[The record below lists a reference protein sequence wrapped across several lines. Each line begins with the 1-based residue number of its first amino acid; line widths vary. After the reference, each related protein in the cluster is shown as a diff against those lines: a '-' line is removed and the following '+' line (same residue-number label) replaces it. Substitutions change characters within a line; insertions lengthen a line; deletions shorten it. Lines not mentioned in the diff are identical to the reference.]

1 MQNSSD
7 PTLATNV
14 NPQSFKSQ
22 LKKLSGKSQSRK
34 ASKTGSAV
42 DGVVNSKT
50 AQTKP
55 QVTKIKRLSGQEE
68 PDNEND
74 SSQNHA
80 SKSASADVS
89 TNNLL
94 PTNKEGADV
103 GADSVTPVSN
113 SVRIASLS
121 MNEPQD
127 SAKLFNTAFESQAD
141 TIVAQASMESTA
153 TIPAVASAPSFSL
166 SGLGA
171 GLGGLALAGGKGGS
185 SGSSASSS
193 STTATPTASASI
205 SLSGFIAA
213 GPIIN
218 PDGLKVEAFDAS
230 GNLLASTTSIQ
241 ADGTF
246 TVNLNNSYTGV
257 IKVVVSDTNGNTA
270 NFVDEATGR
279 GKSFGAD
286 PLVTIFYL
294 PAGQTTF
301 SVNINPLTTEAANNV
316 IAALRND
323 LTKATSAV
331 ISSANLDIAT
341 KYGISDASNQEEL
354 LTDPPLLLIDSK
366 GVMNP
371 KFDPYGLALAIKS
384 VVDDN
389 PSMSMKDAVIALAQN
404 PLYSGW
410 SDGPTNW
417 ASLVY
422 GFGAGFLK
430 NSEPTGDPSISG
442 NATQDLLSGTLTAVQ
457 QGQTLTA
464 SSANILDA
472 DGMPNADAIS
482 YQWQASSDSGSTWSD
497 IAGASGT
504 NATTFTTSQAQV
516 GNQVRV
522 IATYTDNFG
531 KAEIVTSKPTL
542 AIVNVDDAPTG
553 ELKIWSSPL
562 TGRIE
567 LNNSANVE
575 PLYVTSNINDLDGLP
590 IEISYKWQASPDGG
604 INWLDISGANSTF
617 TSASADPNLKNF
629 FSPTPDLV
637 GKNLRLVANYID
649 SFGHSEIVKSLATE
663 SVTGLEISGIP
674 MQNQTF
680 TASENFSAISG
691 SKIGSI
697 VDIYEWFE
705 SSDGGNTWFMCVE
718 PQLLPTFTLTQ
729 NHVGKRIRV
738 VSTGLNKDGLPESV
752 ASSASLVIAN
762 VNDMPTG
769 KPFISGS
776 ATQGLL
782 SGTFT
787 AVQQG
792 QTLTASSTNIADA
805 DGMPNA
811 DAISYQWQ
819 TKISPAAAWTDIT
832 GASASTF
839 TTTQDQVGN
848 VVRVVATFTDN
859 FGTQERVES
868 DATASITNVN
878 DLPRGNPDILE
889 AVGLLALSGVS
900 RVPQQGKT
908 LKASFGAINDP
919 DGTPNATG
927 AFSCQW
933 QASTNGLKWFD
944 IVGATDS
951 TFTTTQTQVGLQL
964 RVVAK
969 YTDKL
974 GTPETVYSNSTRAV
988 ANVNDLPTGLPTIT
1002 GTPTQGNVLNA
1013 SSTNIADADG
1023 MPNADAISY
1032 QWQTKINPTAAWT
1045 DITGASASTFTT
1057 TQDQVGKVV
1066 RVVATFT
1073 DNFGTQER
1081 VESDPTLR
1089 ITNVNDLP
1097 TGKPF
1102 ITGSATQGQS
1112 LTALS
1117 DNIADADGMPET
1129 SAISYNWQF
1138 SVDGKTWFFI
1148 LGATSD
1154 TFTTTQAQL
1163 GKQVRVVAT
1172 YTDKFGT
1179 PETVTSDP
1187 ISIAPTISPLLFP
1200 NTSTVATATQMGPT
1214 QTFAAGDVNGDGIA
1228 DWVFAIG
1235 GIAGTITGI
1244 QKEMYVLFG
1253 NTSGTFDLKNS
1264 NDSKGFLIPLM
1275 SGMTGAIITYPVRAT
1290 IVGYQ
1295 NSIAGDF
1302 NGDGLGEIA
1311 VGTGLFVAEPIKT
1324 PNYISLVN
1332 QSTAITNSQLLL
1344 ITGADRSFNIPG
1356 GFYAFDT
1363 GDMNGDGFSDLISG
1377 SYVTNT
1383 AHVFFGNTTIK
1394 SANVLQ
1400 VDSLPANQGL
1410 KISDSQINP
1419 DLLLGFGV
1427 SSLGD
1432 ANGDGYG
1439 DMAITHNFSADPRLG
1454 SREEVFVI
1462 FGKQGLGN
1470 IDVNNIRTGVGSQGY
1485 VINADPLL
1493 PFLGYNMS
1501 LNATNVAG
1509 DFNGDGLKDL
1519 VLEGQNYDHTAA
1531 KFYVVFGKQSTT
1543 PINLSALGTNGFSI
1557 ALPTVALKNVI
1568 NLDLEMARDTVAN
1581 CGDINGDGIDDML
1594 VSLAFNTSDALPPFT
1609 VPGAPL
1615 PNAPTKTNHLL
1626 SYVVYGK
1633 TDLTDIDLNNL
1644 GNQGF
1649 KVFEGTKTLP
1659 MKALNYFGNIT
1670 SAGDIN
1676 GDGLSDLIFD
1686 DYMDTNGGI
1695 PTIAFGSSL
1704 NQPISQWK
1712 VTHQGFGGN
1721 DTLTSSSNNLSET
1734 FIGGAGDDSIR
1745 GNGGADVM
1753 YGGAGDDV
1761 FYLNADNTNQL
1772 KSPMQANG
1780 RLARID
1786 GGGGI
1791 DTLSLDGTDITLD
1804 LTSISNTRL
1813 QSIEKINLVGS
1824 GNTLKV
1830 SWQDIQN
1837 MTAMNLFN
1845 NTTTGW
1851 SGFSSNTMR
1860 YHQLAVDGQSTGSIS
1875 FLTEGGWIK
1884 ESFSALNINQGT
1896 AQNYNVYTNANHA
1909 TQLLIS
1915 TNIGNVI

>member
-257 IKVVVSDTNGNTA
+257 IKVVVSDINGNTA

-316 IAALRND
+316 MAALRND

-442 NATQDLLSGTLTAVQ
+442 NATQGLLSGTLTVVQ
-457 QGQTLTA
+457 QGNVLTA

-472 DGMPNADAIS
+472 DGMPNAATIS

-604 INWLDISGANSTF
+604 INWLDISGVNSTF

-848 VVRVVATFTDN
+848 
-859 FGTQERVES
+859 
-868 DATASITNVN
+868 
-878 DLPRGNPDILE
+878 
-889 AVGLLALSGVS
+889 
-900 RVPQQGKT
+900 
-908 LKASFGAINDP
+908 
-919 DGTPNATG
+919 
-927 AFSCQW
+927 
-933 QASTNGLKWFD
+933 
-944 IVGATDS
+944 
-951 TFTTTQTQVGLQL
+951 
-964 RVVAK
+964 
-969 YTDKL
+969 
-974 GTPETVYSNSTRAV
+974 
-988 ANVNDLPTGLPTIT
+988 
-1002 GTPTQGNVLNA
+1002 
-1013 SSTNIADADG
+1013 
-1023 MPNADAISY
+1023 
-1032 QWQTKINPTAAWT
+1032 
-1045 DITGASASTFTT
+1045 
-1057 TQDQVGKVV
+1057 VV

-1761 FYLNADNTNQL
+1761 FYLNTDNTNQL

-1884 ESFSALNINQGT
+1884 ESFSALNINQGA

>member
-1 MQNSSD
+1 MESLIPKQHK
-7 PTLATNV
+7 P
-14 NPQSFKSQ
+14 
-22 LKKLSGKSQSRK
+22 
-34 ASKTGSAV
+34 
-42 DGVVNSKT
+42 
-50 AQTKP
+50 TKP

-74 SSQNHA
+74 SSQNYA

-103 GADSVTPVSN
+103 GADSVTPVFN

-141 TIVAQASMESTA
+141 TIVAQASMVSTA

-166 SGLGA
+166 LGLGA

-185 SGSSASSS
+185 SGGSSSSS
-193 STTATPTASASI
+193 STTATPIASASI

-257 IKVVVSDTNGNTA
+257 IKVVVSDINGNTA

-316 IAALRND
+316 MAALRND

-442 NATQDLLSGTLTAVQ
+442 NATQGLLSGTLTVVQ
-457 QGQTLTA
+457 QGNVLTA

-472 DGMPNADAIS
+472 DGMPNAATIS

-497 IAGASGT
+497 IAGASGP
-504 NATTFTTSQAQV
+504 NATTFTTSQ
-516 GNQVRV
+516 
-522 IATYTDNFG
+522 
-531 KAEIVTSKPTL
+531 
-542 AIVNVDDAPTG
+542 
-553 ELKIWSSPL
+553 
-562 TGRIE
+562 
-567 LNNSANVE
+567 
-575 PLYVTSNINDLDGLP
+575 
-590 IEISYKWQASPDGG
+590 
-604 INWLDISGANSTF
+604 
-617 TSASADPNLKNF
+617 
-629 FSPTPDLV
+629 
-637 GKNLRLVANYID
+637 
-649 SFGHSEIVKSLATE
+649 
-663 SVTGLEISGIP
+663 
-674 MQNQTF
+674 
-680 TASENFSAISG
+680 
-691 SKIGSI
+691 
-697 VDIYEWFE
+697 
-705 SSDGGNTWFMCVE
+705 
-718 PQLLPTFTLTQ
+718 
-729 NHVGKRIRV
+729 
-738 VSTGLNKDGLPESV
+738 
-752 ASSASLVIAN
+752 
-762 VNDMPTG
+762 
-769 KPFISGS
+769 
-776 ATQGLL
+776 
-782 SGTFT
+782 
-787 AVQQG
+787 
-792 QTLTASSTNIADA
+792 
-805 DGMPNA
+805 
-811 DAISYQWQ
+811 
-819 TKISPAAAWTDIT
+819 
-832 GASASTF
+832 
-839 TTTQDQVGN
+839 DQVGK

-868 DATASITNVN
+868 VATASITNVN

-889 AVGLLALSGVS
+889 AVGLLNLSGIAS

-908 LKASFGAINDP
+908 LEASFGAINDP

-951 TFTTTQTQVGLQL
+951 TFTTTQTQVGQQL

-1032 QWQTKINPTAAWT
+1032 QWQTKISPAAAWT

-1097 TGKPF
+1097 TGKSS
-1102 ITGSATQGQS
+1102 ISGSATQGQP

-1410 KISDSQINP
+1410 KISDSQSNP

-1501 LNATNVAG
+1501 LNATKVAG

-1686 DYMDTNGGI
+1686 DYMGTNGGI

-1761 FYLNADNTNQL
+1761 FYLNTDNTNQL
-1772 KSPMQANG
+1772 KSPMQANE

-1860 YHQLAVDGQSTGSIS
+1860 YHQLAVDGQSTGSIN

-1884 ESFSALNINQGT
+1884 ESFSALNINQGA

-1909 TQLLIS
+1909 AQLLVS

>member
-34 ASKTGSAV
+34 ASKTGNAF
-42 DGVVNSKT
+42 DGVVDSKT

-80 SKSASADVS
+80 SKRASADVS

-166 SGLGA
+166 LGLGA

-193 STTATPTASASI
+193 SSTATPIASASI

-257 IKVVVSDTNGNTA
+257 IKVVVSDINGNTA

-316 IAALRND
+316 MAALRND

-442 NATQDLLSGTLTAVQ
+442 NATQGLLSGTLTVVQ
-457 QGQTLTA
+457 QGNVLTA

-472 DGMPNADAIS
+472 DGMPNAATIS

-504 NATTFTTSQAQV
+504 NATTFTTSQ
-516 GNQVRV
+516 
-522 IATYTDNFG
+522 
-531 KAEIVTSKPTL
+531 
-542 AIVNVDDAPTG
+542 
-553 ELKIWSSPL
+553 
-562 TGRIE
+562 
-567 LNNSANVE
+567 
-575 PLYVTSNINDLDGLP
+575 
-590 IEISYKWQASPDGG
+590 
-604 INWLDISGANSTF
+604 
-617 TSASADPNLKNF
+617 
-629 FSPTPDLV
+629 
-637 GKNLRLVANYID
+637 
-649 SFGHSEIVKSLATE
+649 
-663 SVTGLEISGIP
+663 
-674 MQNQTF
+674 
-680 TASENFSAISG
+680 
-691 SKIGSI
+691 
-697 VDIYEWFE
+697 
-705 SSDGGNTWFMCVE
+705 
-718 PQLLPTFTLTQ
+718 
-729 NHVGKRIRV
+729 
-738 VSTGLNKDGLPESV
+738 
-752 ASSASLVIAN
+752 
-762 VNDMPTG
+762 
-769 KPFISGS
+769 
-776 ATQGLL
+776 
-782 SGTFT
+782 
-787 AVQQG
+787 
-792 QTLTASSTNIADA
+792 
-805 DGMPNA
+805 
-811 DAISYQWQ
+811 
-819 TKISPAAAWTDIT
+819 
-832 GASASTF
+832 
-839 TTTQDQVGN
+839 DQVGK

-868 DATASITNVN
+868 VATASITNVN

-889 AVGLLALSGVS
+889 AVGLLNLSGIAS

-908 LKASFGAINDP
+908 LEASFGAINDP

-951 TFTTTQTQVGLQL
+951 TFTTTQTQVGQQL

-1032 QWQTKINPTAAWT
+1032 QWQTKISPAAAWT

-1097 TGKPF
+1097 TGKSS
-1102 ITGSATQGQS
+1102 ISGSATQGQP

-1187 ISIAPTISPLLFP
+1187 ISIAPAISPLLFP
-1200 NTSTVATATQMGPT
+1200 NTSTVATAAQMGPT

-1275 SGMTGAIITYPVRAT
+1275 SGMTGAIITYPLRAT

-1344 ITGADRSFNIPG
+1344 ITGADRSFKTPG

-1383 AHVFFGNTTIK
+1383 AHVFYGNTTIT

-1400 VDSLPANQGL
+1400 VDSLPANQGH
-1410 KISDSQINP
+1410 KISDSQSNP
-1419 DLLLGFGV
+1419 DLLLFGV

-1439 DMAITHNFSADPRLG
+1439 DMAVAHNFSADPTLG

-1485 VINADPLL
+1485 VISADPLL
-1493 PFLGYNMS
+1493 PFLGSNMS
-1501 LNATNVAG
+1501 LNATKVAG

-1519 VLEGQNYDHTAA
+1519 VLEGQNYAHTAA

-1543 PINLSALGTNGFSI
+1543 PINLRALGTNGFSI

-1659 MKALNYFGNIT
+1659 MTRTNYFGNIT

-1686 DYMDTNGGI
+1686 DYMGTNGGI

-1813 QSIEKINLVGS
+1813 QSIEKINLAGS

-1896 AQNYNVYTNANHA
+1896 AHNYNVYTNANHA
-1909 TQLLIS
+1909 TQLLVS

>member
-34 ASKTGSAV
+34 ASKTGNAF
-42 DGVVNSKT
+42 DGVVDSKT

-166 SGLGA
+166 LGLGA

-193 STTATPTASASI
+193 SSTATPIASASI

-257 IKVVVSDTNGNTA
+257 IKVVVSDINGNTA

-316 IAALRND
+316 MAALRND

-442 NATQDLLSGTLTAVQ
+442 NATQGLLSGTLTVVQ
-457 QGQTLTA
+457 QGNVLTA

-472 DGMPNADAIS
+472 DGMPNAATIS

-504 NATTFTTSQAQV
+504 NATTFTTSQ
-516 GNQVRV
+516 
-522 IATYTDNFG
+522 
-531 KAEIVTSKPTL
+531 
-542 AIVNVDDAPTG
+542 
-553 ELKIWSSPL
+553 
-562 TGRIE
+562 
-567 LNNSANVE
+567 
-575 PLYVTSNINDLDGLP
+575 
-590 IEISYKWQASPDGG
+590 
-604 INWLDISGANSTF
+604 
-617 TSASADPNLKNF
+617 
-629 FSPTPDLV
+629 
-637 GKNLRLVANYID
+637 
-649 SFGHSEIVKSLATE
+649 
-663 SVTGLEISGIP
+663 
-674 MQNQTF
+674 
-680 TASENFSAISG
+680 
-691 SKIGSI
+691 
-697 VDIYEWFE
+697 
-705 SSDGGNTWFMCVE
+705 
-718 PQLLPTFTLTQ
+718 
-729 NHVGKRIRV
+729 
-738 VSTGLNKDGLPESV
+738 
-752 ASSASLVIAN
+752 
-762 VNDMPTG
+762 
-769 KPFISGS
+769 
-776 ATQGLL
+776 
-782 SGTFT
+782 
-787 AVQQG
+787 
-792 QTLTASSTNIADA
+792 
-805 DGMPNA
+805 
-811 DAISYQWQ
+811 
-819 TKISPAAAWTDIT
+819 
-832 GASASTF
+832 
-839 TTTQDQVGN
+839 DQVGK

-868 DATASITNVN
+868 VATASITNVN

-889 AVGLLALSGVS
+889 AVGLLNLSGIAS

-908 LKASFGAINDP
+908 LEASFGAINDP

-951 TFTTTQTQVGLQL
+951 TFTTTQTQVGQQL

-1032 QWQTKINPTAAWT
+1032 QWQTKISPAAAWT

-1097 TGKPF
+1097 TGKSS
-1102 ITGSATQGQS
+1102 ISGSATQGQP

-1187 ISIAPTISPLLFP
+1187 ISIAPAISPLLFP

-1410 KISDSQINP
+1410 KISDSQSNP

-1501 LNATNVAG
+1501 LNATKVAG

-1686 DYMDTNGGI
+1686 DYMGTNGGI

-1761 FYLNADNTNQL
+1761 FYLNTDNTNQL

-1896 AQNYNVYTNANHA
+1896 AHNYNVYTNANHA
-1909 TQLLIS
+1909 TQLLVS

>member
-34 ASKTGSAV
+34 ASKTGNAF
-42 DGVVNSKT
+42 DGVVDSKT

-74 SSQNHA
+74 SSQNYA

-141 TIVAQASMESTA
+141 TIVAQASMDSTA

-166 SGLGA
+166 LGLGA

-193 STTATPTASASI
+193 SSTATPIASASI

-257 IKVVVSDTNGNTA
+257 IKVVVSDINGNTA

-316 IAALRND
+316 MAALRND

-442 NATQDLLSGTLTAVQ
+442 NATQGLLSGTLTVVQ
-457 QGQTLTA
+457 QGNVLTA

-472 DGMPNADAIS
+472 DGMPNAATIS

-562 TGRIE
+562 TGRID
-567 LNNSANVE
+567 LNSSANVE

-604 INWLDISGANSTF
+604 INWLDISGVNSTF

-762 VNDMPTG
+762 VNDLPTG
-769 KPFISGS
+769 KPSISGS

-839 TTTQDQVGN
+839 TTTQDQVG
-848 VVRVVATFTDN
+848 
-859 FGTQERVES
+859 
-868 DATASITNVN
+868 
-878 DLPRGNPDILE
+878 
-889 AVGLLALSGVS
+889 
-900 RVPQQGKT
+900 
-908 LKASFGAINDP
+908 
-919 DGTPNATG
+919 
-927 AFSCQW
+927 
-933 QASTNGLKWFD
+933 
-944 IVGATDS
+944 
-951 TFTTTQTQVGLQL
+951 
-964 RVVAK
+964 
-969 YTDKL
+969 
-974 GTPETVYSNSTRAV
+974 
-988 ANVNDLPTGLPTIT
+988 
-1002 GTPTQGNVLNA
+1002 
-1013 SSTNIADADG
+1013 
-1023 MPNADAISY
+1023 
-1032 QWQTKINPTAAWT
+1032 
-1045 DITGASASTFTT
+1045 
-1057 TQDQVGKVV
+1057 KVV

-1097 TGKPF
+1097 TGKSS
-1102 ITGSATQGQS
+1102 ISGSATQGQP

-1187 ISIAPTISPLLFP
+1187 ISIAPAISPLLFP

-1363 GDMNGDGFSDLISG
+1363 GDINGDGFSDLISG

-1410 KISDSQINP
+1410 KISDSQSNP

-1501 LNATNVAG
+1501 LNATKVAG

-1686 DYMDTNGGI
+1686 DYMGTNGGI

-1753 YGGAGDDV
+1753 YAGAGDDV

-1772 KSPMQANG
+1772 KSPMQANE

-1896 AQNYNVYTNANHA
+1896 AHNYNVYTNANHA
-1909 TQLLIS
+1909 TQLLVS

>member
-34 ASKTGSAV
+34 ASKTGNAF
-42 DGVVNSKT
+42 DGVVDSKT

-55 QVTKIKRLSGQEE
+55 QVTKIKLLSGQEE

-74 SSQNHA
+74 SSQNYA

-166 SGLGA
+166 LGLGA

-193 STTATPTASASI
+193 SSTATPIASASI

-257 IKVVVSDTNGNTA
+257 IKVVVSDINGNTA

-316 IAALRND
+316 MAALRND

-442 NATQDLLSGTLTAVQ
+442 NATQGLLSGTLTVVQ
-457 QGQTLTA
+457 QGNVLTA

-472 DGMPNADAIS
+472 DGMPNAATIS

-504 NATTFTTSQAQV
+504 NATTFTTSQ
-516 GNQVRV
+516 
-522 IATYTDNFG
+522 
-531 KAEIVTSKPTL
+531 
-542 AIVNVDDAPTG
+542 
-553 ELKIWSSPL
+553 
-562 TGRIE
+562 
-567 LNNSANVE
+567 
-575 PLYVTSNINDLDGLP
+575 
-590 IEISYKWQASPDGG
+590 
-604 INWLDISGANSTF
+604 
-617 TSASADPNLKNF
+617 
-629 FSPTPDLV
+629 
-637 GKNLRLVANYID
+637 
-649 SFGHSEIVKSLATE
+649 
-663 SVTGLEISGIP
+663 
-674 MQNQTF
+674 
-680 TASENFSAISG
+680 
-691 SKIGSI
+691 
-697 VDIYEWFE
+697 
-705 SSDGGNTWFMCVE
+705 
-718 PQLLPTFTLTQ
+718 
-729 NHVGKRIRV
+729 
-738 VSTGLNKDGLPESV
+738 
-752 ASSASLVIAN
+752 
-762 VNDMPTG
+762 
-769 KPFISGS
+769 
-776 ATQGLL
+776 
-782 SGTFT
+782 
-787 AVQQG
+787 
-792 QTLTASSTNIADA
+792 
-805 DGMPNA
+805 
-811 DAISYQWQ
+811 
-819 TKISPAAAWTDIT
+819 
-832 GASASTF
+832 
-839 TTTQDQVGN
+839 DQVGK

-868 DATASITNVN
+868 VATASITNVN

-889 AVGLLALSGVS
+889 AVGLLNLSGIAS

-908 LKASFGAINDP
+908 LEASFGAINDP

-951 TFTTTQTQVGLQL
+951 TFTTTQTQVGQQL

-1032 QWQTKINPTAAWT
+1032 QWQTKISPAAAWT

-1097 TGKPF
+1097 TGKSS
-1102 ITGSATQGQS
+1102 ISGSATQGQP

-1187 ISIAPTISPLLFP
+1187 ISIAPAISPLLFP
-1200 NTSTVATATQMGPT
+1200 NTSIVATAAQMGPT

-1275 SGMTGAIITYPVRAT
+1275 SGMTGAIITYPLRAT

-1344 ITGADRSFNIPG
+1344 ITGADRSFKTPG

-1383 AHVFFGNTTIK
+1383 AHVFYGNTTTK

-1400 VDSLPANQGL
+1400 VDSLPANQGH
-1410 KISDSQINP
+1410 KISDSQSNP
-1419 DLLLGFGV
+1419 DLLLFGV

-1439 DMAITHNFSADPRLG
+1439 DMAVAHNFSADPTLG

-1485 VINADPLL
+1485 VISADPLL
-1493 PFLGYNMS
+1493 PFLGSNMS
-1501 LNATNVAG
+1501 LNATKVAG

-1519 VLEGQNYDHTAA
+1519 VLEGQNYAHTAA

-1543 PINLSALGTNGFSI
+1543 PINLRALGTNGFSI

-1659 MKALNYFGNIT
+1659 MTRTNYFGNIT

-1686 DYMDTNGGI
+1686 DYMGTNGGI

-1896 AQNYNVYTNANHA
+1896 AHNYNVYTNANHA
-1909 TQLLIS
+1909 TQLLVS

>member
-34 ASKTGSAV
+34 ASKTGNAF
-42 DGVVNSKT
+42 DGVVDSKT

-55 QVTKIKRLSGQEE
+55 QVTKIKLLSGQEE

-74 SSQNHA
+74 SSQNYA

-141 TIVAQASMESTA
+141 TIVAQASMDSTA

-166 SGLGA
+166 LGLGA

-193 STTATPTASASI
+193 SSTATPIASASI

-257 IKVVVSDTNGNTA
+257 IKVVVSDINGNTA

-316 IAALRND
+316 MAALRND

-442 NATQDLLSGTLTAVQ
+442 NATQGLLSGTLTVVQ
-457 QGQTLTA
+457 QGNVLTA

-472 DGMPNADAIS
+472 DGMPNAATIS

-504 NATTFTTSQAQV
+504 NATTFTTSQ
-516 GNQVRV
+516 
-522 IATYTDNFG
+522 
-531 KAEIVTSKPTL
+531 
-542 AIVNVDDAPTG
+542 
-553 ELKIWSSPL
+553 
-562 TGRIE
+562 
-567 LNNSANVE
+567 
-575 PLYVTSNINDLDGLP
+575 
-590 IEISYKWQASPDGG
+590 
-604 INWLDISGANSTF
+604 
-617 TSASADPNLKNF
+617 
-629 FSPTPDLV
+629 
-637 GKNLRLVANYID
+637 
-649 SFGHSEIVKSLATE
+649 
-663 SVTGLEISGIP
+663 
-674 MQNQTF
+674 
-680 TASENFSAISG
+680 
-691 SKIGSI
+691 
-697 VDIYEWFE
+697 
-705 SSDGGNTWFMCVE
+705 
-718 PQLLPTFTLTQ
+718 
-729 NHVGKRIRV
+729 
-738 VSTGLNKDGLPESV
+738 
-752 ASSASLVIAN
+752 
-762 VNDMPTG
+762 
-769 KPFISGS
+769 
-776 ATQGLL
+776 
-782 SGTFT
+782 
-787 AVQQG
+787 
-792 QTLTASSTNIADA
+792 
-805 DGMPNA
+805 
-811 DAISYQWQ
+811 
-819 TKISPAAAWTDIT
+819 
-832 GASASTF
+832 
-839 TTTQDQVGN
+839 DQVGK

-868 DATASITNVN
+868 VATASITNVN

-889 AVGLLALSGVS
+889 AVGLLNLSGIAS

-908 LKASFGAINDP
+908 LEASFGAINDP

-951 TFTTTQTQVGLQL
+951 TFTTTQTQVGQQL

-1032 QWQTKINPTAAWT
+1032 QWQTKISPAAAWT

-1097 TGKPF
+1097 TGKSS
-1102 ITGSATQGQS
+1102 ISGSATQGQP

-1187 ISIAPTISPLLFP
+1187 ISIAPAISPLLFP
-1200 NTSTVATATQMGPT
+1200 NTSTVATAAQMGPT

-1275 SGMTGAIITYPVRAT
+1275 SGMTGAIITYPLRAT

-1344 ITGADRSFNIPG
+1344 ITGADRSFKTPG

-1383 AHVFFGNTTIK
+1383 AHVFYGNTTIT

-1400 VDSLPANQGL
+1400 VDSLPANQGH
-1410 KISDSQINP
+1410 KISDSQSNP
-1419 DLLLGFGV
+1419 DLLLFGV

-1439 DMAITHNFSADPRLG
+1439 DMAVAHNFSADPTLG

-1485 VINADPLL
+1485 VISADPLL
-1493 PFLGYNMS
+1493 PFLGSNMS
-1501 LNATNVAG
+1501 LNATKVAG

-1519 VLEGQNYDHTAA
+1519 VLEGQNYAHTAA

-1543 PINLSALGTNGFSI
+1543 PINLRALGTNGFSI

-1659 MKALNYFGNIT
+1659 MTRTNYFGNIT

-1686 DYMDTNGGI
+1686 DYMGTNGGI

-1813 QSIEKINLVGS
+1813 QSIEKINLAGS

-1896 AQNYNVYTNANHA
+1896 AHNYNVYTNANHA
-1909 TQLLIS
+1909 TQLLVS

>member
-34 ASKTGSAV
+34 ASKTGNAF
-42 DGVVNSKT
+42 DGVVDSKT

-141 TIVAQASMESTA
+141 TIVAQASMDSTA

-166 SGLGA
+166 LGLGA

-185 SGSSASSS
+185 SSSSASSS
-193 STTATPTASASI
+193 SSTATPIASASI

-257 IKVVVSDTNGNTA
+257 IKVVVSDINGNTA

-316 IAALRND
+316 MAALRND

-442 NATQDLLSGTLTAVQ
+442 NATQGLLSGTLTVVQ
-457 QGQTLTA
+457 QGNVLTA

-472 DGMPNADAIS
+472 DGMPNAATIS

-504 NATTFTTSQAQV
+504 NATTFTTSQ
-516 GNQVRV
+516 
-522 IATYTDNFG
+522 
-531 KAEIVTSKPTL
+531 
-542 AIVNVDDAPTG
+542 
-553 ELKIWSSPL
+553 
-562 TGRIE
+562 
-567 LNNSANVE
+567 
-575 PLYVTSNINDLDGLP
+575 
-590 IEISYKWQASPDGG
+590 
-604 INWLDISGANSTF
+604 
-617 TSASADPNLKNF
+617 
-629 FSPTPDLV
+629 
-637 GKNLRLVANYID
+637 
-649 SFGHSEIVKSLATE
+649 
-663 SVTGLEISGIP
+663 
-674 MQNQTF
+674 
-680 TASENFSAISG
+680 
-691 SKIGSI
+691 
-697 VDIYEWFE
+697 
-705 SSDGGNTWFMCVE
+705 
-718 PQLLPTFTLTQ
+718 
-729 NHVGKRIRV
+729 
-738 VSTGLNKDGLPESV
+738 
-752 ASSASLVIAN
+752 
-762 VNDMPTG
+762 
-769 KPFISGS
+769 
-776 ATQGLL
+776 
-782 SGTFT
+782 
-787 AVQQG
+787 
-792 QTLTASSTNIADA
+792 
-805 DGMPNA
+805 
-811 DAISYQWQ
+811 
-819 TKISPAAAWTDIT
+819 
-832 GASASTF
+832 
-839 TTTQDQVGN
+839 DQVGK

-868 DATASITNVN
+868 VATASITNVN

-889 AVGLLALSGVS
+889 AVGLLNLSGIAS

-908 LKASFGAINDP
+908 LEASFGAINDP

-951 TFTTTQTQVGLQL
+951 TFTTTQTQVGQQL

-1032 QWQTKINPTAAWT
+1032 QWQTKISPAAAWT

-1097 TGKPF
+1097 TGKSS
-1102 ITGSATQGQS
+1102 ISGSATQGQP

-1187 ISIAPTISPLLFP
+1187 ISIAPAISPLLFP
-1200 NTSTVATATQMGPT
+1200 NTSIVATAAQMGPT

-1410 KISDSQINP
+1410 KISDSQSNP

-1501 LNATNVAG
+1501 LNATKVAG

-1543 PINLSALGTNGFSI
+1543 PINLRALGTNGFSI

-1686 DYMDTNGGI
+1686 DYMGTNGGI

-1761 FYLNADNTNQL
+1761 FYLNTDNTNQL
-1772 KSPMQANG
+1772 KSPMQANE

-1896 AQNYNVYTNANHA
+1896 AHNYNVYTNANHA
-1909 TQLLIS
+1909 TQLLVS

>member
-34 ASKTGSAV
+34 ASKTGNAF
-42 DGVVNSKT
+42 DGVVDSKT

-74 SSQNHA
+74 SSQNYA

-166 SGLGA
+166 LGLGA

-193 STTATPTASASI
+193 SSTATPIASASI

-257 IKVVVSDTNGNTA
+257 IKVVVSDINGNTA

-316 IAALRND
+316 MAALRND

-442 NATQDLLSGTLTAVQ
+442 NATQGLLSGTLTVVQ
-457 QGQTLTA
+457 QGNVLTA

-472 DGMPNADAIS
+472 DGMPNAATIS

-504 NATTFTTSQAQV
+504 NATTFTTSQ
-516 GNQVRV
+516 
-522 IATYTDNFG
+522 
-531 KAEIVTSKPTL
+531 
-542 AIVNVDDAPTG
+542 
-553 ELKIWSSPL
+553 
-562 TGRIE
+562 
-567 LNNSANVE
+567 
-575 PLYVTSNINDLDGLP
+575 
-590 IEISYKWQASPDGG
+590 
-604 INWLDISGANSTF
+604 
-617 TSASADPNLKNF
+617 
-629 FSPTPDLV
+629 
-637 GKNLRLVANYID
+637 
-649 SFGHSEIVKSLATE
+649 
-663 SVTGLEISGIP
+663 
-674 MQNQTF
+674 
-680 TASENFSAISG
+680 
-691 SKIGSI
+691 
-697 VDIYEWFE
+697 
-705 SSDGGNTWFMCVE
+705 
-718 PQLLPTFTLTQ
+718 
-729 NHVGKRIRV
+729 
-738 VSTGLNKDGLPESV
+738 
-752 ASSASLVIAN
+752 
-762 VNDMPTG
+762 
-769 KPFISGS
+769 
-776 ATQGLL
+776 
-782 SGTFT
+782 
-787 AVQQG
+787 
-792 QTLTASSTNIADA
+792 
-805 DGMPNA
+805 
-811 DAISYQWQ
+811 
-819 TKISPAAAWTDIT
+819 
-832 GASASTF
+832 
-839 TTTQDQVGN
+839 DQVGK

-868 DATASITNVN
+868 VATASITNVN

-889 AVGLLALSGVS
+889 AVGLLNLSGIAS

-908 LKASFGAINDP
+908 LEASFGAINDP

-951 TFTTTQTQVGLQL
+951 TFTTTQTQVGQQL

-1032 QWQTKINPTAAWT
+1032 QWQTKISPAAAWT

-1097 TGKPF
+1097 TGKSS
-1102 ITGSATQGQS
+1102 ISGSATQGQP

-1187 ISIAPTISPLLFP
+1187 ISIAPAISPLLFP
-1200 NTSTVATATQMGPT
+1200 NTSTVATAAQMGPT

-1275 SGMTGAIITYPVRAT
+1275 SGMTGAIITYPLRAT

-1344 ITGADRSFNIPG
+1344 ITGADRSFKTPG

-1383 AHVFFGNTTIK
+1383 AHVFYGNTTIT

-1400 VDSLPANQGL
+1400 VDSLPANQGH
-1410 KISDSQINP
+1410 KISDSQSNP
-1419 DLLLGFGV
+1419 DLLLFGV

-1439 DMAITHNFSADPRLG
+1439 DMAVAHNFSADPTLG

-1485 VINADPLL
+1485 VISADPLL
-1493 PFLGYNMS
+1493 PFLGSNMS
-1501 LNATNVAG
+1501 LNATKVAG

-1519 VLEGQNYDHTAA
+1519 VLEGQNYAHTAA

-1543 PINLSALGTNGFSI
+1543 PINLRALGTNGFSI

-1659 MKALNYFGNIT
+1659 MTRTNYFGNIT

-1686 DYMDTNGGI
+1686 DYMGTNGGI

-1813 QSIEKINLVGS
+1813 QSIEKINLAGS

-1896 AQNYNVYTNANHA
+1896 AHNYNVYTNANHA
-1909 TQLLIS
+1909 TQLLVS

>member
-34 ASKTGSAV
+34 ASKTGNAF
-42 DGVVNSKT
+42 DGVVDSKT

-80 SKSASADVS
+80 SKRASADVS

-166 SGLGA
+166 LGLGA

-193 STTATPTASASI
+193 SSTATPIASASI

-257 IKVVVSDTNGNTA
+257 IKVVVSDINGNTA

-316 IAALRND
+316 MAALRND

-442 NATQDLLSGTLTAVQ
+442 NATQGLLSGTLTVVQ
-457 QGQTLTA
+457 QGNVLTA

-472 DGMPNADAIS
+472 DGMPNAATIS

-504 NATTFTTSQAQV
+504 NATTFTTSQ
-516 GNQVRV
+516 
-522 IATYTDNFG
+522 
-531 KAEIVTSKPTL
+531 
-542 AIVNVDDAPTG
+542 
-553 ELKIWSSPL
+553 
-562 TGRIE
+562 
-567 LNNSANVE
+567 
-575 PLYVTSNINDLDGLP
+575 
-590 IEISYKWQASPDGG
+590 
-604 INWLDISGANSTF
+604 
-617 TSASADPNLKNF
+617 
-629 FSPTPDLV
+629 
-637 GKNLRLVANYID
+637 
-649 SFGHSEIVKSLATE
+649 
-663 SVTGLEISGIP
+663 
-674 MQNQTF
+674 
-680 TASENFSAISG
+680 
-691 SKIGSI
+691 
-697 VDIYEWFE
+697 
-705 SSDGGNTWFMCVE
+705 
-718 PQLLPTFTLTQ
+718 
-729 NHVGKRIRV
+729 
-738 VSTGLNKDGLPESV
+738 
-752 ASSASLVIAN
+752 
-762 VNDMPTG
+762 
-769 KPFISGS
+769 
-776 ATQGLL
+776 
-782 SGTFT
+782 
-787 AVQQG
+787 
-792 QTLTASSTNIADA
+792 
-805 DGMPNA
+805 
-811 DAISYQWQ
+811 
-819 TKISPAAAWTDIT
+819 
-832 GASASTF
+832 
-839 TTTQDQVGN
+839 DQVGK

-868 DATASITNVN
+868 VATASITNVN

-889 AVGLLALSGVS
+889 AVGLLNLSGIAS

-908 LKASFGAINDP
+908 LEASFGAINDP

-951 TFTTTQTQVGLQL
+951 TFTTTQTQVGQQL

-1032 QWQTKINPTAAWT
+1032 QWQTKISPAAAWT

-1097 TGKPF
+1097 TGKSS
-1102 ITGSATQGQS
+1102 ISGSATQGQP

-1187 ISIAPTISPLLFP
+1187 ISIAPAISPLLFP
-1200 NTSTVATATQMGPT
+1200 NTSIVATAAQMGPT

-1275 SGMTGAIITYPVRAT
+1275 SGMTGAIITYPLRAT

-1344 ITGADRSFNIPG
+1344 ITGADRSFKTPG

-1383 AHVFFGNTTIK
+1383 AHVFYGNTTIK

-1400 VDSLPANQGL
+1400 VDSLPANQGH
-1410 KISDSQINP
+1410 KISDSQSNP
-1419 DLLLGFGV
+1419 DLLLFGV

-1439 DMAITHNFSADPRLG
+1439 DMAVAHNFSADPTLG

-1485 VINADPLL
+1485 VISADPLL
-1493 PFLGYNMS
+1493 PFLGSNMS
-1501 LNATNVAG
+1501 LNATKVAG

-1519 VLEGQNYDHTAA
+1519 VLEGQNYAHTAA

-1543 PINLSALGTNGFSI
+1543 PINLRALGTNGFSI

-1659 MKALNYFGNIT
+1659 MTRTNYFGNIT

-1686 DYMDTNGGI
+1686 DYMGTNGGI

-1813 QSIEKINLVGS
+1813 QSIEKINLAGS

-1896 AQNYNVYTNANHA
+1896 AHNYNVYTNANHA
-1909 TQLLIS
+1909 TQLLVS

>member
-34 ASKTGSAV
+34 ASKTGNAF
-42 DGVVNSKT
+42 DGVVDSKT

-166 SGLGA
+166 LGLGA

-193 STTATPTASASI
+193 SSTATPIASASI

-257 IKVVVSDTNGNTA
+257 IKVVVSDINGNTA

-316 IAALRND
+316 MAALRND

-442 NATQDLLSGTLTAVQ
+442 NATQGLLSGTLTVVQ
-457 QGQTLTA
+457 QGNVLTA

-472 DGMPNADAIS
+472 DGMPNAATIS

-504 NATTFTTSQAQV
+504 NATTFTTSQ
-516 GNQVRV
+516 
-522 IATYTDNFG
+522 
-531 KAEIVTSKPTL
+531 
-542 AIVNVDDAPTG
+542 
-553 ELKIWSSPL
+553 
-562 TGRIE
+562 
-567 LNNSANVE
+567 
-575 PLYVTSNINDLDGLP
+575 
-590 IEISYKWQASPDGG
+590 
-604 INWLDISGANSTF
+604 
-617 TSASADPNLKNF
+617 
-629 FSPTPDLV
+629 
-637 GKNLRLVANYID
+637 
-649 SFGHSEIVKSLATE
+649 
-663 SVTGLEISGIP
+663 
-674 MQNQTF
+674 
-680 TASENFSAISG
+680 
-691 SKIGSI
+691 
-697 VDIYEWFE
+697 
-705 SSDGGNTWFMCVE
+705 
-718 PQLLPTFTLTQ
+718 
-729 NHVGKRIRV
+729 
-738 VSTGLNKDGLPESV
+738 
-752 ASSASLVIAN
+752 
-762 VNDMPTG
+762 
-769 KPFISGS
+769 
-776 ATQGLL
+776 
-782 SGTFT
+782 
-787 AVQQG
+787 
-792 QTLTASSTNIADA
+792 
-805 DGMPNA
+805 
-811 DAISYQWQ
+811 
-819 TKISPAAAWTDIT
+819 
-832 GASASTF
+832 
-839 TTTQDQVGN
+839 DQVGK

-868 DATASITNVN
+868 VATASITNVN

-889 AVGLLALSGVS
+889 AVGLLNLSGIAS

-908 LKASFGAINDP
+908 LEASFGAINDP

-951 TFTTTQTQVGLQL
+951 TFTTTQTQVGQQL

-1032 QWQTKINPTAAWT
+1032 QWQTKISPAAAWT

-1097 TGKPF
+1097 TGKSS
-1102 ITGSATQGQS
+1102 ISGSATQGQP

-1187 ISIAPTISPLLFP
+1187 ISIAPAISPLLFP
-1200 NTSTVATATQMGPT
+1200 NTSIVATAAQMGPT

-1275 SGMTGAIITYPVRAT
+1275 SGMTGAIITYPLRAT

-1410 KISDSQINP
+1410 KISDSQSNP

-1501 LNATNVAG
+1501 LNATKVAG

-1686 DYMDTNGGI
+1686 DYMGTNGGI

-1761 FYLNADNTNQL
+1761 FYLNTDNTNQL

-1813 QSIEKINLVGS
+1813 QSIEKINLAGS

-1896 AQNYNVYTNANHA
+1896 AHNYNVYTNANHA
-1909 TQLLIS
+1909 TQLLVS